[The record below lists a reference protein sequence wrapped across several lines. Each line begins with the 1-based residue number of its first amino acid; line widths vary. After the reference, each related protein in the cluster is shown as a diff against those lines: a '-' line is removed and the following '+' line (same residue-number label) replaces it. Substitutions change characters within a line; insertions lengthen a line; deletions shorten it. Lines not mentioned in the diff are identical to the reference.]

1 MAKHCVTHQAQTY
14 KTSHHHHPQNHLQVN
29 QFIESIDL
37 GDNRID
43 DVGLA
48 ALREAFVRNTS
59 VTDLDL
65 SHNKFSDAA
74 GAVWQQRVAAV
85 MLLLLSID

>member
-1 MAKHCVTHQAQTY
+1 M
-14 KTSHHHHPQNHLQVN
+14 N

-74 GAVWQQRVAAV
+74 GAVWQQEWQP
-85 MLLLLSID
+85 